1 MHDIETV
8 QILDRLQSLVEVFVY
23 VLHLDLLRTLLD
35 QIRMIVEQTA
45 IASIVHDHVDLV
57 SVHIVDNIPQLD
69 NMRMIKLAV
78 HLNLTSNQLQLNCG
92 KFFII

>member
-23 VLHLDLLRTLLD
+23 VLHLNLLHTLLD

-45 IASIVHDHVDLV
+45 IASIVHDYEYLV
-57 SVHIVDNIPQLD
+57 SVHIVDNIPQFD
-69 NMRMIKLAV
+69 NMRMI
-78 HLNLTSNQLQLNCG
+78 
-92 KFFII
+92 

>member
-23 VLHLDLLRTLLD
+23 VLHLNLLHTLLD

-57 SVHIVDNIPQLD
+57 SVHIMDNIPQLN
-69 NMRMIKLAV
+69 NMRVIKLTV

>member
-23 VLHLDLLRTLLD
+23 VLHLNLLRTLLD

-57 SVHIVDNIPQLD
+57 SVHIMDNIPQLN
-69 NMRMIKLAV
+69 NMRVIKLTV

>member
-78 HLNLTSNQLQLNCG
+78 HLDLTCNQLQLHCG
-92 KFFII
+92 EFFII

>member
-23 VLHLDLLRTLLD
+23 VLHLNLLHTLLD

-57 SVHIVDNIPQLD
+57 SVHIVDNIPQFD
-69 NMRMIKLAV
+69 NMRMI
-78 HLNLTSNQLQLNCG
+78 
-92 KFFII
+92 

>member
-8 QILDRLQSLVEVFVY
+8 QILDRLQGLVEVFVY

-57 SVHIVDNIPQLD
+57 SVHIVDNIPQFD
-69 NMRMIKLAV
+69 NMRMI
-78 HLNLTSNQLQLNCG
+78 
-92 KFFII
+92 

>member
-8 QILDRLQSLVEVFVY
+8 QVLDRLQGLVEVFVY
-23 VLHLDLLRTLLD
+23 VLHLNLLHTLLD

-57 SVHIVDNIPQLD
+57 SVHIVDNIPQFD
-69 NMRMIKLAV
+69 NMRMI
-78 HLNLTSNQLQLNCG
+78 
-92 KFFII
+92 

>member
-57 SVHIVDNIPQLD
+57 SVHIVDNIPQFD
-69 NMRMIKLAV
+69 NMRMI
-78 HLNLTSNQLQLNCG
+78 
-92 KFFII
+92 